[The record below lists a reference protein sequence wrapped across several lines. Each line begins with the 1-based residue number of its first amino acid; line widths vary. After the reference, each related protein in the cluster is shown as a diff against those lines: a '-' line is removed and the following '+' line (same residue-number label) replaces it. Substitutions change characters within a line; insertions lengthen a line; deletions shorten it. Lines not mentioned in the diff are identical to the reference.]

1 MLRPELSA
9 PRTLIADDQPDVLEA
24 LHLLLKREGY
34 QIEAVN
40 SPKAVLEKLHNR
52 EYDVLLMDLNYALDT
67 TSGQEGL
74 DLLARVQKLDRT
86 LPVVVMTAWGNVRLA
101 VEAMQR
107 GAADFVEKPWDN
119 LKLLSTLRT
128 QVEARHERRNGAAR
142 ESGEIAAA
150 SATQRGLLPQSIPSF
165 PGYSISAAWRP
176 AGAVSGDYLDLLR
189 LDDTHLALCVAD
201 VIGKGVPAALLMSNV
216 QAAVHALAA
225 DMLPTS
231 ELCSRINRIVAANMG
246 SGSGKFITFFY
257 GVLDSARGRFSY
269 TNAGHCEPILVRQ
282 NGDCLRV
289 NHGGVVLGVFPDWS
303 YQEARVDLD
312 PGDHLVLFT
321 DGITEIAN
329 SDNEEFGETRL
340 MDLLRSNRALD
351 AEAMQKRVMAAIA
364 EFSGGNF
371 QDDATLIV
379 AAVDSVAPASAVA
392 QASAGDGNSSPE
404 TSPLS

>member
-1 MLRPELSA
+1 MLRPEASA

-24 LHLLLKREGY
+24 LRLLLKREGY

-40 SPKAVLEKLHNR
+40 SPKAVLESLQNR

-74 DLLARVQKLDRT
+74 DLLARVLKIDRT
-86 LPVVVMTAWGNVRLA
+86 LPVVVMTAWGSIKLA

-119 LKLLSTLRT
+119 TKLLSTLRT
-128 QVEARHERRNGAAR
+128 QVEAGTERRNGTAR
-142 ESGEIAAA
+142 ETGEIEAA

-165 PGYSISAAWRP
+165 PGYGISAAWRP

-189 LDDTHLALCVAD
+189 LDENHLALCVAD

-216 QAAVHALAA
+216 QAAVHALAG
-225 DMLPTS
+225 DMLPTG
-231 ELCSRINRIVAANMG
+231 ELCGRVNRIVASNV
-246 SGSGKFITFFY
+246 GSGKFITFFY
-257 GVLDSARGRFSY
+257 GVLDGARRRFSY
-269 TNAGHCEPILVRQ
+269 TNAGHCEPILVHA
-282 NGDCLRV
+282 NGACIRV

-303 YQEARVDLD
+303 YQEQHVDLE
-312 PGDHLVLFT
+312 PGDRLVLFT
-321 DGITEIAN
+321 DGITEIADVN
-329 SDNEEFGETRL
+329 NEEFGEERL
-340 MDLLRSNRALD
+340 MELLCASRALD

-371 QDDATLIV
+371 HDDATLIV
-379 AAVDSVAPASAVA
+379 AAV
-392 QASAGDGNSSPE
+392 E
-404 TSPLS
+404 

>member
-24 LHLLLKREGY
+24 LRLLLKREGY

-40 SPKAVLEKLHNR
+40 SPKAVLERLHDR

-74 DLLARVQKLDRT
+74 DLLARVQKLDST
-86 LPVVVMTAWGNVRLA
+86 LPVVVMTAWGSIRLA

-119 LKLLSTLRT
+119 SKLLSTLRT
-128 QVEARHERRNGAAR
+128 QIESRNERRSGAAR
-142 ESGEIAAA
+142 ESGEIEAA
-150 SATQRGLLPQSIPSF
+150 SVTQRGLLPQSIPEF
-165 PGYSISAAWRP
+165 PGYGISAAWRP

-189 LDDTHLALCVAD
+189 LDANHLALCVGD

-216 QAAVHALAA
+216 QAAVHALAGE
-225 DMLPTS
+225 MLPTG
-231 ELCSRINRIVAANMG
+231 ELCRRINRIVAANVG
-246 SGSGKFITFFY
+246 NGKFITFFY
-257 GVLDSARGRFSY
+257 GVLDGARRFSY

-282 NGDCLRV
+282 NGECLRL
-289 NHGGVVLGVFPDWS
+289 NHGGVVLGVFPDWE
-303 YQEARVDLD
+303 YREEHVQLE
-312 PGDHLVLFT
+312 PGDRLVLFT

-329 SDNEEFGETRL
+329 AADEEFGEERL
-340 MDLLRSNRALD
+340 MELLRAHRALG

-379 AAVDSVAPASAVA
+379 AAV
-392 QASAGDGNSSPE
+392 E
-404 TSPLS
+404 

>member
-40 SPKAVLEKLHNR
+40 SPKAVLERLHDR

-74 DLLARVQKLDRT
+74 DLLARVQKLDST
-86 LPVVVMTAWGNVRLA
+86 LPVVVMTAWGSIRLA

-119 LKLLSTLRT
+119 SKLLSTLRT
-128 QVEARHERRNGAAR
+128 QIESRNERRSGAAR
-142 ESGEIAAA
+142 ESGEIEAA
-150 SATQRGLLPQSIPSF
+150 SATQRGLLPQAIPQF
-165 PGYSISAAWRP
+165 PGYEISAAWRP

-189 LDDTHLALCVAD
+189 LDANHLALSVAD

-216 QAAVHALAA
+216 QAAVHALAGE
-225 DMLPTS
+225 MLPTG
-231 ELCSRINRIVAANMG
+231 ELCRRINRIVAANV
-246 SGSGKFITFFY
+246 GSGKFITFFY
-257 GVLDSARGRFSY
+257 GVLDSARRFSY

-282 NGDCLRV
+282 NGECVRV
-289 NHGGVVLGVFPDWS
+289 NHGGVVLGVFPDWE
-303 YQEARVDLD
+303 YREEHVDLE
-312 PGDHLVLFT
+312 PGDRLVLFT

-329 SDNEEFGETRL
+329 AADEEFGEERL
-340 MDLLRSNRALD
+340 MELLRAHRALG

-379 AAVDSVAPASAVA
+379 AAV
-392 QASAGDGNSSPE
+392 E
-404 TSPLS
+404 

>member
-40 SPKAVLEKLHNR
+40 SPKAVLERLHDR

-74 DLLARVQKLDRT
+74 DLLARVQKLDST
-86 LPVVVMTAWGNVRLA
+86 LPVVVMTAWGSIRLA

-119 LKLLSTLRT
+119 SKLLSTLRT
-128 QVEARHERRNGAAR
+128 QIESRNERRSGAAR
-142 ESGEIAAA
+142 ESGEIEAA
-150 SATQRGLLPQSIPSF
+150 SVTQRGLLPQSIPEF
-165 PGYSISAAWRP
+165 PGYGISAAWRP

-189 LDDTHLALCVAD
+189 LDANHLALSVGD

-216 QAAVHALAA
+216 QAAVHALAGE
-225 DMLPTS
+225 MHSTG
-231 ELCSRINRIVAANMG
+231 ELCERINRIVAANV
-246 SGSGKFITFFY
+246 GSGKFITFFY
-257 GVLDSARGRFSY
+257 GVLDGARRFSY

-282 NGDCLRV
+282 NGECLRL
-289 NHGGVVLGVFPDWS
+289 NHGGVVLGVFPDWE
-303 YQEARVDLD
+303 YREEHVQLE
-312 PGDHLVLFT
+312 PGDRLVLFT
-321 DGITEIAN
+321 DGITEIA
-329 SDNEEFGETRL
+329 DATGEEFGEERL
-340 MDLLRSNRALD
+340 MDLLRANRALG

-364 EFSGGNF
+364 DFSGGNF

-379 AAVDSVAPASAVA
+379 TAV
-392 QASAGDGNSSPE
+392 E
-404 TSPLS
+404 

>member
-1 MLRPELSA
+1 MLRPELRA

-34 QIEAVN
+34 KIEAVN
-40 SPKAVLEKLHNR
+40 SPKAVLERLSNR

-74 DLLARVQKLDRT
+74 DLLANVQKLDRT
-86 LPVVVMTAWGNVRLA
+86 LPVVVMTAWGSIRLA

-119 LKLLSTLRT
+119 SKLLATLRT
-128 QVEARHERRNGAAR
+128 QVEARNERRNGAAR
-142 ESGEIAAA
+142 ESGEIEAA
-150 SATQRGLLPQSIPSF
+150 SATQRGLLPRSIPQF
-165 PGYSISAAWRP
+165 QGYGISAAWRP

-189 LDDTHLALCVAD
+189 LDETRLALCVAD

-216 QAAVHALAA
+216 QAAVHALAGEG
-225 DMLPTS
+225 LTTG
-231 ELCSRINRIVAANMG
+231 ELCGRINRIVAANV
-246 SGSGKFITFFY
+246 GSGKFITFFY
-257 GVLDSARGRFSY
+257 GVIDSARRFRY
-269 TNAGHCEPILVRQ
+269 TNAGHCEPSLVRQ

-303 YQEARVDLD
+303 YGEASLDLE
-312 PGDHLVLFT
+312 PGDRLVLFT
-321 DGITEIAN
+321 DGITEIVNA
-329 SDNEEFGETRL
+329 DQEEFGEERL
-340 MDLLRSNRALD
+340 AELLSANRALD
-351 AEAMQKRVMAAIA
+351 AEAMQKHVMAAIA

-379 AAVDSVAPASAVA
+379 VAV
-392 QASAGDGNSSPE
+392 E
-404 TSPLS
+404 

>member
-1 MLRPELSA
+1 MLRPEFSA

-40 SPKAVLEKLHNR
+40 SPKAVLERLHNR

-74 DLLARVQKLDRT
+74 DLLASVRKLDRT
-86 LPVVVMTAWGNVRLA
+86 LPVIVMTAWGSIKLA

-119 LKLLSTLRT
+119 SKLLSTLRT
-128 QVEARHERRNGAAR
+128 QIDARHERRNGAAR
-142 ESGEIAAA
+142 DAGEIEAA
-150 SATQRGLLPQSIPSF
+150 SATQRGLLPQSIPQF
-165 PGYSISAAWRP
+165 PGYQISAAWRP

-189 LDDTHLALCVAD
+189 LDATHLALCVAD

-216 QAAVHALAA
+216 QAAVHALAG
-225 DMLPTS
+225 DMLSTG
-231 ELCSRINRIVAANMG
+231 ELCGRINRIVAANV
-246 SGSGKFITFFY
+246 GSGKFITFFY
-257 GVLDSARGRFSY
+257 GVLDSSRRRFSY

-303 YQEARVDLD
+303 YREEHVDLE
-312 PGDHLVLFT
+312 PGDRLVLFT

-329 SDNEEFGETRL
+329 ADDLEFGEERL
-340 MDLLRSNRALD
+340 MDLLRAHRALD
-351 AEAMQKRVMAAIA
+351 AEAMQQRVMAAIA

-379 AAVDSVAPASAVA
+379 TAV
-392 QASAGDGNSSPE
+392 E
-404 TSPLS
+404 

>member
-1 MLRPELSA
+1 MLRPESSA

-24 LHLLLKREGY
+24 LRLLLKREGY

-40 SPKAVLEKLHNR
+40 SPKAVLDRLHDR

-74 DLLARVQKLDRT
+74 DLLANVQKLDRT
-86 LPVVVMTAWGNVRLA
+86 LPVIVMTAWGSIKLA

-128 QVEARHERRNGAAR
+128 QVEARNERRTGAAR
-142 ESGEIAAA
+142 ESREIEAA
-150 SATQRGLLPQSIPSF
+150 SATQRGLLPQSIPQF
-165 PGYSISAAWRP
+165 PGYQISAAWRP

-189 LDDTHLALCVAD
+189 LDANHLALCVAD

-216 QAAVHALAA
+216 QAAVHALAGE
-225 DMLPTS
+225 MLPTG
-231 ELCSRINRIVAANMG
+231 ELCGRINRIVASNV
-246 SGSGKFITFFY
+246 GSGKFITFFY
-257 GVLDSARGRFSY
+257 GVLDGARRRFSY
-269 TNAGHCEPILVRQ
+269 SNAGHCEPILVRQ
-282 NGDCLRV
+282 NGECARV
-289 NHGGVVLGVFPDWS
+289 NHGGVVLGVFPDWE
-303 YQEARVDLD
+303 YREEHIDLE
-312 PGDHLVLFT
+312 PGDRLVLFT

-329 SDNEEFGETRL
+329 PANEEFGEERL
-340 MDLLRSNRALD
+340 MEMLRANRALD

-379 AAVDSVAPASAVA
+379 TAVD
-392 QASAGDGNSSPE
+392 
-404 TSPLS
+404 

>member
-40 SPKAVLEKLHNR
+40 SPKAVLDRLHDR

-74 DLLARVQKLDRT
+74 DLLARVQKLDST
-86 LPVVVMTAWGNVRLA
+86 LPVVVMTAWGSIRLA

-119 LKLLSTLRT
+119 SKLLSTLRT
-128 QVEARHERRNGAAR
+128 QIESRNERRSGAAR
-142 ESGEIAAA
+142 ESGEIEAA
-150 SATQRGLLPQSIPSF
+150 SATQRGLLPQSIPQF
-165 PGYSISAAWRP
+165 PGYEISAAWRP

-189 LDDTHLALCVAD
+189 LDANHLALSVAD

-216 QAAVHALAA
+216 QAAVHALAGE
-225 DMLPTS
+225 MLPTG
-231 ELCSRINRIVAANMG
+231 ELCRRINRIVAANV
-246 SGSGKFITFFY
+246 GSGKFITFFY
-257 GVLDSARGRFSY
+257 GVLDSARRFSY

-282 NGDCLRV
+282 NGECVRV
-289 NHGGVVLGVFPDWS
+289 NHGGVVLGVFPDWE
-303 YQEARVDLD
+303 YREEHVDLE
-312 PGDHLVLFT
+312 PGDRLVLFT

-329 SDNEEFGETRL
+329 AADEEFGEERL
-340 MDLLRSNRALD
+340 MELLRAHRALG

-379 AAVDSVAPASAVA
+379 TAV
-392 QASAGDGNSSPE
+392 E
-404 TSPLS
+404 